1 MDELISLIEEVRDSL
16 ESDAETAANRQE
28 LVEGQVS
35 TLVEQL
41 GGYDLNAE
49 FIVLMRSAAEQ
60 YACVAATLRRASG
73 QLEYYEE
80 LLG

>member
-1 MDELISLIEEVRDSL
+1 MDELLALLDEVRDSL
-16 ESDAETAANRQE
+16 ESDAQTAENRQE

-49 FIVLMRSAAEQ
+49 FIALMRGAAEQ

-73 QLEYYEE
+73 QLEYYAEQ
-80 LLG
+80 LG